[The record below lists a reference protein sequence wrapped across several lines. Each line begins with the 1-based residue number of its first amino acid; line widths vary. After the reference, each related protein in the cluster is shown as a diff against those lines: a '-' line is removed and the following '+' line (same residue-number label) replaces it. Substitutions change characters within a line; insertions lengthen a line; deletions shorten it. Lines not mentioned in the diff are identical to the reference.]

1 MDWISV
7 KEIRS
12 ISSHSWAN
20 YRWGRGYH
28 KQSNCVIPS
37 IPRQKSE
44 RSKFLVM
51 DFTWTKG
58 RHGVKHSRQHRIR
71 IVQQCLPGN
80 NNNEHCPLKFLISQR
95 YLVVWNLVPPTLRS
109 MMSFMEAVSTS
120 LTASALAIIN
130 VFAWWSSGISWHQ
143 SEKENHLK

>member
-20 YRWGRGYH
+20 TDEAEGIISRAIVWYH
-28 KQSNCVIPS
+28 LFQDK
-37 IPRQKSE
+37 KSE

-80 NNNEHCPLKFLISQR
+80 NNNEHCPLNFLISQR